1 MRPTPYLTTCQAS
14 HQPSRQT
21 SHQAPV
27 SKSSKAKS
35 ASFNLPLCLSI
46 SLSLGL
52 ALNLSSISTAWAKQA
67 TPTILAPSTQAAS
80 HNYDYEMNIYRP
92 VEAKNGIVATEQGLA
107 SQIGLEILQKGG
119 NAVDAAVAIGFA
131 LAVSLPNAGNIGGG
145 GFMLVHQA
153 ETGKTI
159 AVDFREKAPAAA
171 TATMYQDDKGEI
183 IPRASWYTHQAVGVP
198 GTVAGLTKA
207 LEQWGSLP
215 LAQVLEPAIQ
225 LAEQGY
231 TVSPTLAKQLRVQKD
246 NLGKW
251 PSTKAIFF
259 NGDEPLKMGEQLV
272 QKDLAASLKL
282 IAEQGADAFYKGA
295 IADEIVRDQESHD
308 GLLTKEDLAN
318 YQAIEREVIRGQYK
332 GYEIVSMPPPSS
344 GGVHI
349 IQMLNVL
356 EHLPIKE
363 SGVNSAKTIS
373 LMAETMKR
381 AYADRSEYLGD
392 SDFVK
397 VPIEQLTSKKY
408 AQDIATE
415 VLKGQIT
422 PAQAIKPANLVPY
435 ESDQTT
441 HYSVVDKHGNA
452 VAVTYTLNLN
462 FGSGIVAGNTG
473 ILLNNEMDD
482 FSSKPG
488 VPNAFGLIGGSANAI
503 EPNKRPLSS
512 MTPTMVLK
520 DGKPWLVT
528 GSPGGARIIT
538 TVLQQI
544 INTIDF
550 GMNAAAATN
559 TPRFHH
565 QWLPDELRL
574 ELGFSPDTIQ
584 ILENA
589 GYTVKIKPSMGRT
602 QTIQIIDGAM
612 YGYSDPRNP
621 DGATVG
627 Y

>member
-1 MRPTPYLTTCQAS
+1 MKQFLHTSNPRKLTLVSALAVSMAIASATSWALEANTKLTAPT
-14 HQPSRQT
+14 
-21 SHQAPV
+21 
-27 SKSSKAKS
+27 
-35 ASFNLPLCLSI
+35 
-46 SLSLGL
+46 
-52 ALNLSSISTAWAKQA
+52 STVA
-67 TPTILAPSTQAAS
+67 T
-80 HNYDYEMNIYRP
+80 HNYDYEMNVFHP
-92 VEAKNGIVATEQGLA
+92 VQATNGMVATEQNLA
-107 SQIGLEILQKGG
+107 SQIGLEILKNGG
-119 NAVDAAVAIGFA
+119 NAVDAAVAIGFS

-145 GFMLVHQA
+145 GFMLVHDA
-153 ETGKTI
+153 KSNKTV
-159 AVDFREKAPAAA
+159 ALDFREKAPAAA
-171 TATMYQDDKGEI
+171 TETMYQDENGEI
-183 IPRASWYTHQAVGVP
+183 IPRKSWYTHQAIGVP

-215 LAQVLEPAIQ
+215 LAEVMQPAID

-231 TVSPTLAKQLRVQKD
+231 EVSPTMAKLLQVEKD

-251 PSTKAIFF
+251 PTTKAIFF
-259 NGDEPLKMGEQLV
+259 DGDEPLALGDTLV
-272 QKDLAASLKL
+272 QKNLAESLKL
-282 IAEQGADAFYKGA
+282 IAKEGADAFYKGA
-295 IADEIVRDQESHD
+295 IAEEIVRDQEAHD
-308 GLLTKEDLAN
+308 GLITKDDLAS
-318 YQAIEREVIRGQYK
+318 YEATEREVVRGDYR
-332 GYEIVSMPPPSS
+332 GYEIVSMPLPSS
-344 GGVHI
+344 GGIHI
-349 IQMLNVL
+349 IQMLNAM

-392 SDFVK
+392 SDFVD
-397 VPIEQLTSKKY
+397 VPIQELTSKEY
-408 AQDIATE
+408 AKAIADE
-415 VLKGQIT
+415 VLKGEIT
-422 PAQAIKPANLVPY
+422 PAQEIKPGDLAPY

-441 HYSVVDKHGNA
+441 HYSVVDKEGNA

-462 FGSGIVAGNTG
+462 FGSGIVAGETG
-473 ILLNNEMDD
+473 ILMNNEMDD
-482 FSSKPG
+482 FSAKPG

-503 EPNKRPLSS
+503 EAGKRPLSS

-544 INTIDF
+544 VNAIDF
-550 GMNAAAATN
+550 GMNPAAATN

-574 ELGFSPDTIQ
+574 EVGFSPDTIQ
-584 ILENA
+584 LLENA
-589 GYTVKIKPSMGRT
+589 GYDVSVKPSMGRT
-602 QTIQIIDGAM
+602 QTIQIIDDTM

-621 DGATVG
+621 DGSAIG

>member
-1 MRPTPYLTTCQAS
+1 MKHLL
-14 HQPSRQT
+14 HT
-21 SHQAPV
+21 SNP
-27 SKSSKAKS
+27 KK
-35 ASFNLPLCLSI
+35 
-46 SLSLGL
+46 L
-52 ALNLSSISTAWAKQA
+52 ALVSALAIGMAIASATSWAREANVKITAPTSTVA
-67 TPTILAPSTQAAS
+67 T
-80 HNYDYEMNIYRP
+80 HNYDYEMNVFHP
-92 VEAKNGIVATEQGLA
+92 VQAANGMVATEQNLA
-107 SQIGLEILQKGG
+107 SQIGLEILKNGG
-119 NAVDAAVAIGFA
+119 NAVDAAVAIGFS

-145 GFMLVHQA
+145 GFMLVHDA
-153 ETGKTI
+153 KSNKTV
-159 AVDFREKAPAAA
+159 ALDFREKAPAAA
-171 TATMYQDDKGEI
+171 TKTMYQDENGEI
-183 IPRASWYTHQAVGVP
+183 IPRKSWYTHQAIGVP
-198 GTVAGLTKA
+198 GTVAGLSKA

-215 LAQVLEPAIQ
+215 LADVMQPAIE

-231 TVSPTLAKQLRVQKD
+231 EVSPTMAKLLQVEKD

-259 NGDEPLKMGEQLV
+259 DGDEPLALGDTLI
-272 QKDLAASLKL
+272 QKNLAESLKL
-282 IAEQGADAFYKGA
+282 IAQEGADAFYKGA
-295 IADEIVRDQESHD
+295 IADEIVRDQEAHD
-308 GLLTKEDLAN
+308 GLITKEDLAS
-318 YQAIEREVIRGQYK
+318 YEAIEREVVRGDYR
-332 GYEIVSMPPPSS
+332 GYEIVSMPLPSS
-344 GGVHI
+344 GGIHI
-349 IQMLNVL
+349 VQMLNAF

-392 SDFVK
+392 SDFVD
-397 VPIEQLTSKKY
+397 VPMQELTSKEY
-408 AQDIATE
+408 AKAIADE
-415 VLKGQIT
+415 VLKGEIT
-422 PAQAIKPANLVPY
+422 PAQEIKPGDLAPY

-441 HYSVVDKHGNA
+441 HYSVVDKEGNA

-462 FGSGIVAGNTG
+462 FGSGIVAGETG
-473 ILLNNEMDD
+473 ILMNNEMDD

-503 EPNKRPLSS
+503 EAGKRPLSS

-544 INTIDF
+544 VNAVDF
-550 GMNAAAATN
+550 GMNPAAATN

-574 ELGFSPDTIQ
+574 EVGFSPDTIQ
-584 ILENA
+584 LLENA
-589 GYTVKIKPSMGRT
+589 GYEVSVKPSMGRT
-602 QTIQIIDGAM
+602 QTIQIIDDTM

-621 DGATVG
+621 DGSAIG

>member
-1 MRPTPYLTTCQAS
+1 MSLLLQ
-14 HQPSRQT
+14 SRN
-21 SHQAPV
+21 P
-27 SKSSKAKS
+27 KK
-35 ASFNLPLCLSI
+35 
-46 SLSLGL
+46 L
-52 ALNLSSISTAWAKQA
+52 ALVSALAVGMALASTTSWARQGNIKITAPTSTVA
-67 TPTILAPSTQAAS
+67 T
-80 HNYDYEMNIYRP
+80 HNYDYEMNVFHP
-92 VEAKNGIVATEQGLA
+92 VQGTNGMVATEQNLA
-107 SQIGLEILQKGG
+107 SQIGLEILKNGG
-119 NAVDAAVAIGFA
+119 NAVDAAVAIGFS

-145 GFMLVHQA
+145 GFMLVHDA
-153 ETGKTI
+153 ASNKTI
-159 AVDFREKAPAAA
+159 ALDFREKAPAAA
-171 TATMYQDDKGEI
+171 TETMYQDESGDI
-183 IPRASWYTHQAVGVP
+183 IPRKSWYTHQAIGVP

-215 LAQVLEPAIQ
+215 LAEVMQPAID

-231 TVSPTLAKQLRVQKD
+231 NVSPTMAKLLQVEKD

-259 NGDEPLKMGEQLV
+259 TGDEPLALGSTLV
-272 QKDLAASLKL
+272 QKNLAESLKL
-282 IAEQGADAFYKGA
+282 IAKEGADAFYKGA
-295 IADEIVRDQESHD
+295 IADEIVRDQEAHD
-308 GLLTKEDLAN
+308 GLITKEDLAN
-318 YQAIEREVIRGQYK
+318 YEAIEREVVRGDYR
-332 GYEIVSMPPPSS
+332 GYEIASMPLPSS
-344 GGVHI
+344 GGIHI
-349 IQMLNVL
+349 VQMLNAF

-392 SDFVK
+392 SDFVD
-397 VPIEQLTSKKY
+397 VPIQELTSKEY
-408 AQDIATE
+408 AKAIADE
-415 VLKGQIT
+415 VLKGEVT
-422 PAQAIKPANLVPY
+422 PAQAIKPGDLAPY

-441 HYSVVDKHGNA
+441 HYSVVDKEGNA

-462 FGSGIVAGNTG
+462 FGSGIVAGDTG
-473 ILLNNEMDD
+473 ILMNNEMDD
-482 FSSKPG
+482 FSSKAG

-503 EPNKRPLSS
+503 EAGKRPLSS

-544 INTIDF
+544 VNAVDF
-550 GMNAAAATN
+550 DMNPAAATN

-574 ELGFSPDTIQ
+574 EVGFSPDTIQ
-584 ILENA
+584 LLEDA
-589 GYTVKIKPSMGRT
+589 GYEVSVKPSMGRT
-602 QTIQIIDGAM
+602 QTIQIIDDTM

-621 DGATVG
+621 DGSALG

>member
-1 MRPTPYLTTCQAS
+1 MRQKQHPTSRATRQPLLARNLT
-14 HQPSRQT
+14 
-21 SHQAPV
+21 
-27 SKSSKAKS
+27 
-35 ASFNLPLCLSI
+35 
-46 SLSLGL
+46 LGL
-52 ALNLSSISTAWAKQA
+52 AISLALSSYGSAVWAKQSA
-67 TPTILAPSTQAAS
+67 IPIFAPSPQAAS
-80 HNYDYEMNIYRP
+80 HNYDYEMNIYHP
-92 VEAKNGIVATEQGLA
+92 VEATQGMVATEQALA
-107 SQIGLEILQKGG
+107 SQIGLDILKKGG
-119 NAVDAAVAIGFA
+119 NAVDAAVAVGFA

-145 GFMLVHQA
+145 GFMLIHDA
-153 ETGKTI
+153 DSAKTI
-159 AVDFREKAPAAA
+159 ALDFREKAPAAA
-171 TATMYQDDKGEI
+171 TATMYQDAQGEI
-183 IPRASWYTHQAVGVP
+183 IPRKSWYSHQAVGVP

-207 LEQWGSLP
+207 LEQWGKLSL
-215 LAQVLEPAIQ
+215 AEVLQPAIE

-231 TVSPTLAKQLRVQKD
+231 EVSPTLAKRLRIEKN
-246 NLGKW
+246 NLAQW

-259 NGDEPLKMGEQLV
+259 KGDEPLQTGEKLV
-272 QKDLAASLKL
+272 QKDLAKSLRL
-282 IAEQGADAFYKGA
+282 IAEQGATAFYQGS
-295 IADEIVRDQESHD
+295 IAEEIVRDQKAHD
-308 GLLTKEDLAN
+308 GLITMEDLAN
-318 YQAIEREVIRGQYK
+318 YQAIEREVVRGDYK
-332 GYEIVSMPPPSS
+332 GYEIFSMPPPSS

-349 IQMLNVL
+349 IQMLNAI

-373 LMAETMKR
+373 LIAETMKR

-397 VPIEQLTSKKY
+397 VPMEALLSETY
-408 AQDIATE
+408 AKTIADE
-415 VLKGQIT
+415 VLKGKIT
-422 PAQAIKPANLVPY
+422 PAQDIKPANLTPY

-441 HYSVVDKHGNA
+441 HYSVVDKAGNA

-488 VPNAFGLIGGSANAI
+488 EPNAFGLIGGTANAI

-512 MTPTMVLK
+512 MSPTMVLK
-520 DGKPWLVT
+520 DSKPWLVT

-544 INTIDF
+544 INSIDF

-589 GYTVKIKPSMGRT
+589 GYTVKVRPSMGRS
-602 QTIQIIDGAM
+602 QTIQIIDGVL

-621 DGATVG
+621 DGATLG

>member
-1 MRPTPYLTTCQAS
+1 MKSMSHITKNTSLFLSSRLALGLSLALTLSLTTSPTSWA
-14 HQPSRQT
+14 RQSPIPIT
-21 SHQAPV
+21 
-27 SKSSKAKS
+27 
-35 ASFNLPLCLSI
+35 
-46 SLSLGL
+46 
-52 ALNLSSISTAWAKQA
+52 
-67 TPTILAPSTQAAS
+67 APSAQAAT
-80 HNYDYEMNIYRP
+80 HNYDYEMNVFRP
-92 VEAKNGIVATEQGLA
+92 VEAKNGMVATEQHLA
-107 SQIGLEILQKGG
+107 SQIGLEILKKGG
-119 NAVDAAVAIGFA
+119 NAVDAAVAIGFS

-145 GFMLVHQA
+145 GFMLVHDA
-153 ETGKTI
+153 ASHKTI
-159 AVDFREKAPAAA
+159 ALDFREKAPAAA
-171 TATMYQDDKGEI
+171 KATMYQDEIGNI
-183 IPRASWYTHQAVGVP
+183 IPRKSWYTHQAVGVP
-198 GTVAGLTKA
+198 GTVAGLA
-207 LEQWGSLP
+207 HAQSQWGSLP
-215 LAQVLEPAIQ
+215 LAQVLQPAIE

-231 TVSPTLAKQLRVQKD
+231 EVSPTLGKLLQVEKD
-246 NLGKW
+246 NLGQW

-259 NGDEPLKMGEQLV
+259 KDDAPLQTGDKLV

-282 IAEQGADAFYKGA
+282 IAEQGPDAFYKGA
-295 IADEIVRDQESHD
+295 IADEIVRDQAAHD
-308 GLLTKEDLAN
+308 GLITKEDLAN
-318 YQAIEREVIRGQYK
+318 YQAVEREVVRGTYK

-344 GGVHI
+344 GGIHI
-349 IQMLNVL
+349 IQMLNTL

-373 LMAETMKR
+373 LIAETMKR

-397 VPIEQLTSKKY
+397 VPMKALMSKKY
-408 AQDIATE
+408 AKAIADD
-415 VLKGQIT
+415 VLKGDIT
-422 PAQAIKPANLVPY
+422 PAQTIKPANLTPY

-441 HYSVVDKHGNA
+441 HYSVVDKGGNA

-488 VPNAFGLIGGSANAI
+488 TPNAFGLIGGSANAI

-512 MTPTMVLK
+512 MSPTMVLK

-584 ILENA
+584 MLENA
-589 GYTVKIKPSMGRT
+589 GYKVSVKPSMGRT
-602 QTIQIIDGAM
+602 QTIQVIDDTF

-621 DGATVG
+621 DGATLG

>member
-1 MRPTPYLTTCQAS
+1 MKQFLHTSNPRKLTLVSALAVSMAIASATSWAREANTKLTAPT
-14 HQPSRQT
+14 
-21 SHQAPV
+21 
-27 SKSSKAKS
+27 
-35 ASFNLPLCLSI
+35 
-46 SLSLGL
+46 
-52 ALNLSSISTAWAKQA
+52 STAA
-67 TPTILAPSTQAAS
+67 T
-80 HNYDYEMNIYRP
+80 HNYDYEMNVFHP
-92 VEAKNGIVATEQGLA
+92 VQAANGMVATEQNLA
-107 SQIGLEILQKGG
+107 SQIGLEILKNGG
-119 NAVDAAVAIGFA
+119 NAVDAAVAIGFS

-145 GFMLVHQA
+145 GFMLVHDA
-153 ETGKTI
+153 KSNKTV
-159 AVDFREKAPAAA
+159 ALDFREKAPAAA
-171 TATMYQDDKGEI
+171 TETMYQDENGEI
-183 IPRASWYTHQAVGVP
+183 IPRKSWYTHQAIGVP

-215 LAQVLEPAIQ
+215 LAEVMQPAID

-231 TVSPTLAKQLRVQKD
+231 EVSPTMAKLLQVEKD

-251 PSTKAIFF
+251 PTTKAIFF
-259 NGDEPLKMGEQLV
+259 DGDEPLALGDTLV
-272 QKDLAASLKL
+272 QKNLAESLKL
-282 IAEQGADAFYKGA
+282 IAKEGADAFYKGA
-295 IADEIVRDQESHD
+295 IAEEIVRDQEAHD
-308 GLLTKEDLAN
+308 GLITKDDLAS
-318 YQAIEREVIRGQYK
+318 YEATEREVVRGDYR
-332 GYEIVSMPPPSS
+332 GYEIVSMPLPSS
-344 GGVHI
+344 GGIHI
-349 IQMLNVL
+349 IQILNAM

-392 SDFVK
+392 SDFVD
-397 VPIEQLTSKKY
+397 VPIQELTSKEY
-408 AQDIATE
+408 AKAIADE
-415 VLKGQIT
+415 VLKGEIT
-422 PAQAIKPANLVPY
+422 PAQEIKPGDLAPY

-441 HYSVVDKHGNA
+441 HYSVVDKEGNA

-462 FGSGIVAGNTG
+462 FGSGIVAGETG
-473 ILLNNEMDD
+473 ILMNNEMDD
-482 FSSKPG
+482 FSAKPG

-503 EPNKRPLSS
+503 EAGKRPLSS

-544 INTIDF
+544 VNAIDF
-550 GMNAAAATN
+550 GMNPAAATN

-574 ELGFSPDTIQ
+574 EVGFSPDTIQ
-584 ILENA
+584 LLENA
-589 GYTVKIKPSMGRT
+589 GYDVSVKPSMGRT
-602 QTIQIIDGAM
+602 QTIQIIDDTM

-621 DGATVG
+621 DGSAIG

>member
-1 MRPTPYLTTCQAS
+1 MSLLLQ
-14 HQPSRQT
+14 SRN
-21 SHQAPV
+21 P
-27 SKSSKAKS
+27 KK
-35 ASFNLPLCLSI
+35 
-46 SLSLGL
+46 L
-52 ALNLSSISTAWAKQA
+52 ALVSALAVGMALASTTSWARQGNIKITAPTSTVA
-67 TPTILAPSTQAAS
+67 T
-80 HNYDYEMNIYRP
+80 HNYDYEMNVFHP
-92 VEAKNGIVATEQGLA
+92 VQGTNGMVATEQNLA
-107 SQIGLEILQKGG
+107 SQIGLEILKNGG
-119 NAVDAAVAIGFA
+119 NAVDAAVAIGFS

-145 GFMLVHQA
+145 GFMLVHDA
-153 ETGKTI
+153 ASNKTI
-159 AVDFREKAPAAA
+159 ALDFREKAPAAA
-171 TATMYQDDKGEI
+171 TETMYQDESGDI
-183 IPRASWYTHQAVGVP
+183 IPRKSWYTHQAIGVP

-215 LAQVLEPAIQ
+215 LAEVMQPAID

-231 TVSPTLAKQLRVQKD
+231 NVSPTMAKLLQVEKD

-259 NGDEPLKMGEQLV
+259 TGDEPLALGSTLV
-272 QKDLAASLKL
+272 QKNLAESLKL
-282 IAEQGADAFYKGA
+282 IAKEGADAFYKGA
-295 IADEIVRDQESHD
+295 IADEIVRDQEAHD
-308 GLLTKEDLAN
+308 GLITKEDLAN
-318 YQAIEREVIRGQYK
+318 YEAIEREVVRGDYR
-332 GYEIVSMPPPSS
+332 GYEIASMPLPSS
-344 GGVHI
+344 GGIHI
-349 IQMLNVL
+349 VQMLNAF

-392 SDFVK
+392 SDFVD
-397 VPIEQLTSKKY
+397 VPIQELTSKEY
-408 AQDIATE
+408 AKAIADE
-415 VLKGQIT
+415 VLKGEVT
-422 PAQAIKPANLVPY
+422 PAQAIKPGDLAPY

-441 HYSVVDKHGNA
+441 HYSVVDQEGNA

-462 FGSGIVAGNTG
+462 FGSGIVAGDTG
-473 ILLNNEMDD
+473 ILMNNEMDD
-482 FSSKPG
+482 FSSKAG

-503 EPNKRPLSS
+503 EAGKRPLSS

-544 INTIDF
+544 VNAVDF
-550 GMNAAAATN
+550 DMNPAAATN

-574 ELGFSPDTIQ
+574 EVGFSPDTIQ
-584 ILENA
+584 LLEDA
-589 GYTVKIKPSMGRT
+589 GYEVSVKPSMGRT
-602 QTIQIIDGAM
+602 QTIQIIDDTM

-621 DGATVG
+621 DGSALG

>member
-1 MRPTPYLTTCQAS
+1 MKHLLPTNNP
-14 HQPSRQT
+14 R
-21 SHQAPV
+21 
-27 SKSSKAKS
+27 K
-35 ASFNLPLCLSI
+35 
-46 SLSLGL
+46 L
-52 ALNLSSISTAWAKQA
+52 ALVSALAVSMAIASTTSWAREANVKITAPTSAVA
-67 TPTILAPSTQAAS
+67 T
-80 HNYDYEMNIYRP
+80 HNYDYEMNVFHP
-92 VEAKNGIVATEQGLA
+92 VQASNGMVATEQNLA
-107 SQIGLEILQKGG
+107 SQIGLEILKNGG
-119 NAVDAAVAIGFA
+119 NAVDAAVAIGFS

-145 GFMLVHQA
+145 GFMLVHDA
-153 ETGKTI
+153 KSNKTI
-159 AVDFREKAPAAA
+159 ALDFREKAPAAA
-171 TATMYQDDKGEI
+171 TETMYQDENGEI
-183 IPRASWYTHQAVGVP
+183 IPRKSWYTHQAIGVP

-215 LAQVLEPAIQ
+215 LAEVMQPAID

-231 TVSPTLAKQLRVQKD
+231 AVSPTMAKLLQVEKD

-251 PSTKAIFF
+251 PTTKAIFF
-259 NGDEPLKMGEQLV
+259 DGEEPLALGDTLV
-272 QKDLAASLKL
+272 QKNLAESLKL
-282 IAEQGADAFYKGA
+282 IAKEGADAFYKGA
-295 IADEIVRDQESHD
+295 IAEEIVRDQEAHD
-308 GLLTKEDLAN
+308 GLISKEDLAN
-318 YQAIEREVIRGQYK
+318 YEATEREVVRGDYRV
-332 GYEIVSMPPPSS
+332 YEIVSMPLPSS
-344 GGVHI
+344 GGIHI
-349 IQMLNVL
+349 VQMLNAF

-392 SDFVK
+392 SDFVD
-397 VPIEQLTSKKY
+397 VPIQELTSKEY
-408 AQDIATE
+408 AKAIADE
-415 VLKGQIT
+415 VLKGEVT
-422 PAQAIKPANLVPY
+422 PAQAIKPGDLAPY

-441 HYSVVDKHGNA
+441 HYSVVDKEGNA

-462 FGSGIVAGNTG
+462 FGSGIVAGKTG
-473 ILLNNEMDD
+473 ILMNNEMDD
-482 FSSKPG
+482 FSAKPG

-503 EPNKRPLSS
+503 EAGKRPLSS

-544 INTIDF
+544 VNAVDF
-550 GMNAAAATN
+550 GMNPAAATN

-574 ELGFSPDTIQ
+574 EVGFSPDTIQ
-584 ILENA
+584 LLENA
-589 GYTVKIKPSMGRT
+589 GYEVSVKPSMGRT
-602 QTIQIIDGAM
+602 QTIQIIDDVM

-621 DGATVG
+621 DGSAIG